1 MNFPVIEMFYSIQG
15 EGKYMGVP
23 SFFVRV
29 VGCNLRCVFKDSI
42 CDTPYSSFKP
52 EKSQYKSM
60 DDIVD
65 NFMKMRLE
73 HPDTNHLVIT
83 GGEPMLYQKGMF
95 EFIQR
100 VCYCSDYEDTITTR
114 ALQITIET
122 NGTQDPSSFMKD
134 YKSLRYDTSVL
145 FSLSPKLSSSVD
157 KEGKHIS
164 LSESQRHDRE
174 RIKIDI
180 LKKYVYDYSVDIQ
193 LKFVYSGEECIQE
206 IKNIMNQLNDNL
218 INNDNCV
225 YLMPEGTTIEQMN
238 TKGKKCVEQCLKYG
252 WKFAPRLHILIWGDK
267 RGV

>member
-29 VGCNLRCVFKDSI
+29 AGCNLRCVFKDSI

-52 EKSQYKSM
+52 EKYQYKSM

-73 HPDTNHLVIT
+73 HPDVNHLVIT

-114 ALQITIET
+114 TLQITIET

-206 IKNIMNQLNDNL
+206 IKNIMNHLNDNL
-218 INNDNCV
+218 INNDSCV

-238 TKGKKCVEQCLKYG
+238 TKGKECVEQCLKYG